1 MKLSQ
6 RQLVTCILASVLV
19 VGCAAKPSPDLVA
32 ARAVNVLER
41 VQVAQS
47 GIIIAEANGLID
59 QATAAAALTR
69 ISQSVRHSQ
78 ALRPLLEGWE
88 ALSDAE
94 KADRLTRA
102 RTIVFTLS
110 QVLAAITLP
119 AEMTQPVQNAL
130 VASNGLLLRLAD
142 LRGAR

>member
-1 MKLSQ
+1 MKRLIV
-6 RQLVTCILASVLV
+6 LWLV
-19 VGCAAKPSPDLVA
+19 VIVMGCAAKPSPELIA
-32 ARAVNVLER
+32 ARAVNVLEL

-47 GIIIAEANGLID
+47 SIIRMEAAGLID
-59 QATAAAALTR
+59 EATAAAALTR
-69 ISQSVRHSQ
+69 ISQSVRHSH
-78 ALRPLLEGWE
+78 ALRPLLEGWD

>member
-1 MKLSQ
+1 MRTQINGVL
-6 RQLVTCILASVLV
+6 ILLLL
-19 VGCAAKPSPDLVA
+19 VGCATKQASPERVA
-32 ARAVNVLER
+32 ARAVNVLEL

-130 VASNGLLLRLAD
+130 VA
-142 LRGAR
+142 

>member
-1 MKLSQ
+1 MRTQITGVL
-6 RQLVTCILASVLV
+6 ILLLL
-19 VGCAAKPSPDLVA
+19 VGCATKQASPERVA
-32 ARAVNVLER
+32 ARAVHVLEL
-41 VQVAQS
+41 VQVAQR

-142 LRGAR
+142 LRGDR